1 MSIVTNYDSE
11 ESAQVGIVTG
21 AGSGMGREVALGAA
35 ARGCLVHALDISAG
49 GLDET
54 VALAQGLPGRVIAH
68 VCDVSSEEDV
78 TKVLAPVI
86 SSEDG
91 IDFLVNCAG
100 IEDVGKP
107 ISDLPSYDWDRLMGI
122 NLRGTFLTMKAV
134 LPALHARR
142 SGAVVNMGSVCSL
155 IGFGELAAYTA
166 SKHAVVGLTRTAVA
180 ESARYNVRL
189 NVVCPGPIDTPL
201 QTRAEA
207 AAADPVEYRAR
218 QEQAIPQG
226 RYGKPK
232 EVADLILF
240 LISAQAQYI
249 NGAVIPIDG
258 GMTATR

>member
-1 MSIVTNYDSE
+1 MTNDTAAST
-11 ESAQVGIVTG
+11 SGAGVVTG

-35 ARGCLVHALDISAG
+35 ARGLTVYALDISAR

-54 VALAQGLPGRVIAH
+54 LSLAAGLPGSIVPIVADISDESA
-68 VCDVSSEEDV
+68 VAGA
-78 TKVLAPVI
+78 LAPVL
-86 SSEDG
+86 ERPERV
-91 IDFLVNCAG
+91 DFLVNCAG
-100 IEDVGKP
+100 IEDAGKAIP
-107 ISDLPSYDWDRLMGI
+107 DLDADHWDRLMGI
-122 NLRGTFLTMKAV
+122 NLRGTFLTMKSV
-134 LPALHARR
+134 LPVMQRQGH
-142 SGAVVNMGSVCSL
+142 GAVVNMGSVCSL

-180 ESARYNVRL
+180 ENARYNVRL
-189 NVVCPGPIDTPL
+189 NVVAPGPIDTPL

-207 AAADPVEYRAR
+207 AAEDPAEYRAR
-218 QEQAIPQG
+218 QEAAIPQR

-240 LISAQAQYI
+240 LISDQAEYI